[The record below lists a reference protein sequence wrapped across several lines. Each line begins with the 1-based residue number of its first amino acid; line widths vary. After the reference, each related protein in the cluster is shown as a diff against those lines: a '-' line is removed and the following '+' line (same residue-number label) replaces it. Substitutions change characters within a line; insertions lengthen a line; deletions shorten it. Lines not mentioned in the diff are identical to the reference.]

1 MAKRKATDYV
11 EDGNV
16 SRFSET
22 ENVKDRTDAE
32 YVGNGKVTS
41 GPFLQFILDPCS
53 GV

>member
-1 MAKRKATDYV
+1 MAKREATDYV

-41 GPFLQFILDPCS
+41 GPFLHFF
-53 GV
+53 